1 MKNKILS
8 MEQDFNDT
16 QKKISKA
23 NIALEPRDVY
33 LAYIAKSLCIIAD
46 KMGSGHLFDPD
57 KAREFLRDNPGK
69 EKDDK
74 LS

>member
-1 MKNKILS
+1 MNTKIS

-23 NIALEPRDVY
+23 NIALEPKDVY

-46 KMGSGHLFDPD
+46 KMTEEKNGH
-57 KAREFLRDNPGK
+57 KR
-69 EKDDK
+69 
-74 LS
+74 